1 MQVTLIF
8 SEKSD
13 ISYCVNRGYF
23 FGVFTAST
31 GEEGFIGLQERP
43 QGVSRRLRSI
53 ILEIRIFEAGAISEV
68 LSADISNALN

>member
-13 ISYCVNRGYF
+13 ISYCVNRRYF
-23 FGVFTAST
+23 FEVITAYT
-31 GEEGFIGLQERP
+31 GEEGFIRLRERP

-53 ILEIRIFEAGAISEV
+53 ILEIRIFEAGAISDV